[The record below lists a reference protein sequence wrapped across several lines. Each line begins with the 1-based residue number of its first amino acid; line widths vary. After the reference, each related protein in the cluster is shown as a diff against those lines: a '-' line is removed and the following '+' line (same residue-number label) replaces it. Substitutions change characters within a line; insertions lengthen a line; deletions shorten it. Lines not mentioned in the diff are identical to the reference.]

1 MISPFADQM
10 VTDSPTRYCDP
21 MKKNAANERM
31 MSLNV
36 TMTAHVA
43 MTK

>member
-1 MISPFADQM
+1 MISPFADPM
-10 VTDSPTRYCDP
+10 VTDSPTRYWET
-21 MKKNAANERM
+21 MKKNAAKERM
-31 MSLNV
+31 MSLKV